1 MWVPSVRTGVRR
13 IWLLVSIYYVL
24 GWPKLRQELQL
35 GRKKPI
41 SAAFGAVGRYVYV
54 PLTILVLVLG
64 FALGGIG

>member
-1 MWVPSVRTGVRR
+1 MRCPSD
-13 IWLLVSIYYVL
+13 YVL

-54 PLTILVLVLG
+54 PLTILVLILG